1 MFTRSTA
8 HLLLPRVRTMF
19 ILASLTTAF
28 AVPSALAQV
37 PPVKFVAAPT
47 VARGS
52 AGYGA
57 YKAFAGHFNRGG
69 RLDVV
74 FSGVTP
80 SNGPNVYN
88 YAETALN
95 QGGGTFTT
103 VNNNA
108 GLFNDGFTGA
118 DLGAD
123 LNGDGI
129 TDAITLCGI
138 NCNGIVANQ
147 IQIQLGA
154 GDGTFG
160 ESSYITLAGG
170 ASPNVVAP
178 ADFDGNGTMDLV
190 VLTL

>member
-1 MFTRSTA
+1 MLNRSNA
-8 HLLLPRVRTMF
+8 YLLFPRVRLIF
-19 ILASLTTAF
+19 ILASLTSVF
-28 AVPSALAQV
+28 VVPSALAQV

-52 AGYGA
+52 ETNGSGGSYPLYGA
-57 YKAFAGHFNRGG
+57 YKAFVGRFSRGG

-129 TDAITLCGI
+129 TDAITL
-138 NCNGIVANQ
+138 V
-147 IQIQLGA
+147 
-154 GDGTFG
+154 
-160 ESSYITLAGG
+160 
-170 ASPNVVAP
+170 PN
-178 ADFDGNGTMDLV
+178 
-190 VLTL
+190 